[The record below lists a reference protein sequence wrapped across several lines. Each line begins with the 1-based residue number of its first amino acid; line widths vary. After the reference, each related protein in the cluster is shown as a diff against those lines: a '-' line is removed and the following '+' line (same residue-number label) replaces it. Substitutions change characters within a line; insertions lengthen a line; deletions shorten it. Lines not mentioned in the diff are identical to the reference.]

1 MSLYTKIDEVSSDNF
16 DLALVVIR
24 LIPYGIPLSNQK
36 MFVLDSNFKQC
47 PNEVKGEIYIGGLGL
62 ASGYYG
68 DKELR
73 LEF

>member
-1 MSLYTKIDEVSSDNF
+1 
-16 DLALVVIR
+16 
-24 LIPYGIPLSNQK
+24 

-68 DKELR
+68 DKELT
-73 LEF
+73 EQKI